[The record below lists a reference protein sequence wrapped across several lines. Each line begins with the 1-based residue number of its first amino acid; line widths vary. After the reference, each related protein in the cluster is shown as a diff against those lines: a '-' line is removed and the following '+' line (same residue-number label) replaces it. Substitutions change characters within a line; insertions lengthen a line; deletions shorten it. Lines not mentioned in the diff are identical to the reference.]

1 MNTWLTKHKKGT
13 FNFTGLVDRS
23 DAMVV
28 TPQAT
33 VDYGYNWFSISD
45 APAIVKTPK
54 YDKFFSVSIFDMKHN
69 IPDVIVNPP
78 PKKNLSLLS
87 VRDKKFLKVIFILL
101 NLKLIK
107 D

>member
-13 FNFTGLVDRS
+13 FSFTGLVDPS

-28 TPQAT
+28 APQAT

-78 PKKNLSLLS
+78 QKKTYPYCPSGTKS
-87 VRDKKFLKVIFILL
+87 S
-101 NLKLIK
+101 
-107 D
+107 